1 VSAGE
6 HLNAA
11 LAAEAEAFRALL
23 AGADA
28 RPALLR
34 ARDAYLASHA
44 ESGPAS
50 WGRLVGALKM
60 AILAGDGADDI
71 ARHALAEVGDA
82 DSPASA
88 YLRALAQVTLGEQPD
103 VETILAAGES
113 FARTGRAL
121 QALGAGDRAGY
132 EAALRE
138 IVADFEARDQHL
150 SGVAIA
156 DTALVLE
163 RLAAPRGMAVRP
175 TGPLVPST
183 GSGPAGGI
191 LRPDLGL

>member
-1 VSAGE
+1 MSAGR
-6 HLNAA
+6 HLDAA
-11 LAAEAEAFRALL
+11 VAAEADGYRALL
-23 AGADA
+23 AGEDA
-28 RPALLR
+28 GPALER

-44 ESGPAS
+44 ETGPRS
-50 WGRLVGALKM
+50 WGRLLGALKM
-60 AILAGDGADDI
+60 AILAGEGAEAI
-71 ARHALAEVGDA
+71 ARQAIGETRGV

-88 YLRALAQVTLGEQPD
+88 YVRALAQLTLGEAP
-103 VETILAAGES
+103 VVAAMLAAGEP

-121 QALGAGDRAGY
+121 AALGSADRPAY
-132 EAALRE
+132 AAALAE

-163 RLAAPRGMAVRP
+163 RLAEPRGMAVHP
-175 TGPLVPST
+175 SGPLVPAVST
-183 GSGPAGGI
+183 GI

>member
-1 VSAGE
+1 VSAGQ

-11 LAAEAEAFRALL
+11 LAAEADAYRALL
-23 AGADA
+23 AGEDA

-34 ARDAYLASHA
+34 ARDAYMASHA
-44 ESGPAS
+44 ETGPRS
-50 WGRLVGALKM
+50 WGRLLGALKM
-60 AILAGDGADDI
+60 AILAGDGADAI
-71 ARHALAEVGDA
+71 ARQAVAEAEEA

-88 YLRALAQVTLGEQPD
+88 YVRALAQVTLGERPD
-103 VETILAAGES
+103 VEAMLAAGES

-121 QALGAGDRAGY
+121 AALAAGDRSAY
-132 EAALRE
+132 AAALAD

-163 RLAAPRGMAVRP
+163 RLAEPRGMAAHP
-175 TGPLVPST
+175 SGPLVPAVS
-183 GSGPAGGI
+183 GGI